1 MAEVEGQVEQEPRE
15 APPRPP
21 KKKKGKSRWLKFLL
35 LFLLILGA
43 LFGLHVSGVVDL
55 RPIIYTTVP
64 RIPILGE
71 RLGELLSVP
80 ERYALTATERRRLE
94 LEEYEKS
101 VMDKLRELEAQ
112 KAAIEA
118 ASQDLAVREA
128 RLKERELALQEA
140 ARRASGPQESAALN
154 YDGSFDELVQI
165 FQEINPRRGSEILT
179 QLPKELAV
187 RILKALPQDQ
197 AASLLGRMDATKA
210 AELTEQLVKEGP

>member
-1 MAEVEGQVEQEPRE
+1 MAEVEGQAEQEPQE
-15 APPRPP
+15 TPPRPP
-21 KKKKGKSRWLKFLL
+21 KKKKKKSRWLGLLLAFLL
-35 LFLLILGA
+35 VLGA

-64 RIPILGE
+64 RIPVLGK
-71 RLGELLSVP
+71 RLGKLLSVP
-80 ERYALTATERRRLE
+80 ERYAMTAVERRRLE

-112 KAAIEA
+112 KTAVEA
-118 ASQDLAVREA
+118 ASQDLAAREA
-128 RLKERELALQEA
+128 KLRARELALQEA
-140 ARRASGPQESAALN
+140 AQRVSGSQGSAVSSN
-154 YDGSFDELVQI
+154 DDSFEELIQI
-165 FQEINPRRGSEILT
+165 FQEINPRRGSEILM
-179 QLPKELAV
+179 QLPKALAV

>member
-1 MAEVEGQVEQEPRE
+1 LAEVEGQAEQELQE
-15 APPRPP
+15 TPPRPP
-21 KKKKGKSRWLKFLL
+21 KKKKKKSRWLGLLLAFLL
-35 LFLLILGA
+35 VLGA

-64 RIPILGE
+64 RIPVLGK
-71 RLGELLSVP
+71 RLGKLLSVP
-80 ERYALTATERRRLE
+80 ERYAMTAVERRRLE

-112 KAAIEA
+112 KTAVEA
-118 ASQDLAVREA
+118 ASQDLAAREA
-128 RLKERELALQEA
+128 KLRARELELQEA
-140 ARRASGPQESAALN
+140 AQRVSGSQGSAVSSN
-154 YDGSFDELVQI
+154 DDSFEELIQI
-165 FQEINPRRGSEILT
+165 FQEINPRRGSEILM

>member
-1 MAEVEGQVEQEPRE
+1 LAEVEGQAEQEPKE
-15 APPRPP
+15 ASLRPP
-21 KKKKGKSRWLKFLL
+21 KKKRKSRWFGLLLIFLL
-35 LFLLILGA
+35 VLGA

-64 RIPILGE
+64 RIPVLGK
-71 RLGELLSVP
+71 RLGKLLSVP
-80 ERYALTATERRRLE
+80 ERYALTAVERRRLE

-112 KAAIEA
+112 KTAVEA
-118 ASQDLAVREA
+118 ASQDLAAREA
-128 RLKERELALQEA
+128 KLRARELALQEA
-140 ARRASGPQESAALN
+140 ARRASGPQESATSN
-154 YDGSFDELVQI
+154 HDGSFDELVQI
-165 FQEINPRRGSEILT
+165 FQEINPRRGSEILM